1 MEEYDFLKQCLA
13 ERRGLTQPLTAPA
26 VSGSTLSGA
35 QVVSSKVELPEWVST
50 TPKEP
55 PNAEYYYFL
64 GMSSNDTKYPGD
76 QPIEDFTRRA
86 HRRQAATS
94 PRFEGSSTVTTR
106 NSSRRPQCDRFRL
119 VEAFLLEQNRST
131 SRSFGHSQISLTA
144 DLYGKGTT
152 EVLRQTVDLVGS
164 ILAPQVPVAPSVAPS
179 TRRSRPN

>member
-94 PRFEGSSTVTTR
+94 PRFEGSSTVTT
-106 NSSRRPQCDRFRL
+106 
-119 VEAFLLEQNRST
+119 AILLG
-131 SRSFGHSQISLTA
+131 GHSATVSDSWKLFSWSKTARHPDRSGILKSL
-144 DLYGKGTT
+144 
-152 EVLRQTVDLVGS
+152 
-164 ILAPQVPVAPSVAPS
+164 
-179 TRRSRPN
+179 